1 MKRTAEKVLSI
12 IGIVL
17 NFLSIGLLVGTL
29 LVFQMLMNDPLFE
42 EEFENEMYVSGFTD
56 ADMQVLDDLGNWIG
70 GVGWFFVVLGLIS
83 IVLTIIGIVKLKS
96 NAKTAGILLLI
107 SSVLSGLISIPGIL
121 LLVAAIMCFA
131 RKPKKDNET
140 LQTDENGY
148 VIE

>member
-1 MKRTAEKVLSI
+1 MKRTVEKVLSI

-17 NFLSIGLLVGTL
+17 NVLSIGVLFFSLLF
-29 LVFQMLMNDPLFE
+29 FQTIMNDPLFE
-42 EEFENEMYVSGFTD
+42 EEFENELYFSGYTEED
-56 ADMQVLDDLGNWIG
+56 IDIMGDVMTWIG
-70 GVGWFFVVLGLIS
+70 GVGWFFVILGVIS
-83 IVLTIIGIVKLKS
+83 IVLSIIGIVKLKS
-96 NAKTAGILLLI
+96 NTKVAGILLII

-131 RKPKKDNET
+131 RKPKKDIDT